1 MSAILDTNVANSMH
15 EQTNTYIHLFIVLIY
30 IYLQTFPNLVEMA
43 CNLKITE
50 SDHVTYVLHLSEI
63 KDTTARIRG
72 RRSDQ

>member
-43 CNLKITE
+43 CNSKITE

-63 KDTTARIRG
+63 KIRPPELEG
-72 RRSDQ
+72 G